1 MKLENKRERK
11 IKEENVP
18 NLQEHH
24 FHLEK
29 RAQTKDQSE
38 GRMGVSEA
46 YLELFQTRLTNKNRK
61 TDIFRI
67 KTVLQITFT
76 MCYCFQLLSQVQHLA
91 TP

>member
-38 GRMGVSEA
+38 GRMGVSVKNLPANEGDVGSMA
-46 YLELFQTRLTNKNRK
+46 ESGRL
-61 TDIFRI
+61 
-67 KTVLQITFT
+67 
-76 MCYCFQLLSQVQHLA
+76 
-91 TP
+91 PGE